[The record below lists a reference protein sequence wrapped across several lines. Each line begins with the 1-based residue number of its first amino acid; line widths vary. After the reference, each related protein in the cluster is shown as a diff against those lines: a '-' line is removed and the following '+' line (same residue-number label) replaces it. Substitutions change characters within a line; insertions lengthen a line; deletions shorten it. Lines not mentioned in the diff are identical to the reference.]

1 LEGLLDDL
9 HEESRRRKW
18 REKERKG
25 TLVQG
30 DGDLRLTGEDGPI
43 ADSTRGGTSTGS
55 LSAGL
60 HRGAEL
66 LLAPLLGLART
77 AHSNPQVSNR
87 RCVCF
92 LSKSVVFGVK
102 SNNRPGI
109 SITTPRGQ
117 RWARR
122 LPLPRWCDVDLTYW
136 LYSSERLTTS
146 WKCHLVG

>member
-9 HEESRRRKW
+9 HEESRRKTW

-25 TLVQG
+25 TVVQG
-30 DGDLRLTGEDGPI
+30 DGDLRLTGEDGQT

-60 HRGAEL
+60 SRGAEL
-66 LLAPLLGLART
+66 LLASLLGLART

-92 LSKSVVFGVK
+92 S
-102 SNNRPGI
+102 
-109 SITTPRGQ
+109 
-117 RWARR
+117 
-122 LPLPRWCDVDLTYW
+122 
-136 LYSSERLTTS
+136 
-146 WKCHLVG
+146 